1 MVHSEISEL
10 VNDHLAGSDKF
21 LVDILI
27 KPGNRIY
34 IFIDGDHGVTIADC
48 VELSRCIESNLDRES
63 EDFELNVS
71 SSGADQ
77 PIRLPRQYLK
87 NTGRSLQV
95 KLSDDKTVTG
105 KLNEVNENGIV
116 IEIKEDKK
124 KKISA
129 QIMHID
135 FSQILESKVI
145 LSFK

>member
-1 MVHSEISEL
+1 M
-10 VNDHLAGSDKF
+10 NDHLAGSDKF

-105 KLNEVNENGIV
+105 KLNEVSENGIV

-129 QIMHID
+129 QILHID

>member
-34 IFIDGDHGVTIADC
+34 IFIDGDHGVTISDC
-48 VELSRCIESNLDRES
+48 VELSRYVESNLDRES

-95 KLSDDKTVTG
+95 KLSEDKTVTG
-105 KLNEVNENGIV
+105 KLNEVSESGIV

-135 FSQILESKVI
+135 FSQIIESKVI